1 MATTS
6 TKGLGISNISN
17 MLDTDQFVEKLPGSD
32 DSQLSGHSQISD
44 TDLHDL
50 MLQMT
55 TWLTT
60 MLGVRTQA
68 ITSDKKKFLL
78 E

>member
-17 MLDTDQFVEKLPGSD
+17 MLDRNQFVEKLPGSD

-44 TDLHDL
+44 TDLHNNDDDAL
-50 MLQMT
+50 VLDAADDNMADNA
-55 TWLTT
+55 WC
-60 MLGVRTQA
+60 
-68 ITSDKKKFLL
+68 
-78 E
+78 